1 MAADPQPKH
10 SMTSMSLGGADAPV
24 PVPVSAVSAPLPAT
38 RKVDTAKSYHKPGR
52 GRELAARVFW
62 WIASVGTFIAIWEL
76 CWWRGIADPLLL
88 PPPHLF
94 LANLPEQFKFFDAP
108 GFRGPDDEGGG
119 ILSVLLVMAWTSMR
133 VVLGLAIGFVGAV
146 AIGVAIRYYKVF
158 GKLVLPVTT
167 LLTPISPVAWLPVA
181 VFVFGIGNVP
191 AIFLVCISVFFVIV
205 LSTLSQIDS
214 VPVAYL
220 HVARI
225 MGATKRQLFRQVIL
239 PAILPS
245 LFVTLRLNLFAAW
258 MVVLIA
264 EAVGVGSGL
273 GQIVMMARNTFNASL
288 VFFTMTLIGL
298 LGFLFDRGLLWVQ
311 QRVLWWVGPS
321 AMAGR

>member
-1 MAADPQPKH
+1 MSAL
-10 SMTSMSLGGADAPV
+10 SLGGAAEAAAPSSAAAPGPVV
-24 PVPVSAVSAPLPAT
+24 PLRWISFAQRAL
-38 RKVDTAKSYHKPGR
+38 
-52 GRELAARVFW
+52 W
-62 WIASVGTFIAIWEL
+62 WLASVGTFVAIWEI
-76 CWWRGIADPLLL
+76 CWWRGIADPLML
-88 PPPHLF
+88 PPPHIF
-94 LANLPEQFKFFDAP
+94 LANLGEQLKFFDAP
-108 GFRGPDDEGGG
+108 GVRGTEEEGGG
-119 ILSVLLVMAWTSMR
+119 LLPVLIVMGWTSMR
-133 VVLGLAIGFVGAV
+133 VVLGLAIGFVSAV
-146 AIGVAIRYYKVF
+146 ALGVAIRYWAVV

-205 LSTLSQIDS
+205 LSTLAQIDA
-214 VPVAYL
+214 VPPAYL
-220 HVARI
+220 QVARI
-225 MGATKRQLFRQVIL
+225 MGASKRQLFRHVIL

-264 EAVGVGSGL
+264 EAVGVGAGL

-298 LGFLFDRGLLWVQ
+298 LGFLFDRALLWVQ

-321 AMAGR
+321 AVIGR

>member
-1 MAADPQPKH
+1 MSALPMAGL
-10 SMTSMSLGGADAPV
+10 T
-24 PVPVSAVSAPLPAT
+24 PAA
-38 RKVDTAKSYHKPGR
+38 RPPGTT
-52 GRELAARVFW
+52 LAARRKALDFLWRALW
-62 WIASVGTFIAIWEL
+62 WLASVGTFVAIWEL
-76 CWWRGIADPLLL
+76 CWWQGLADPLML
-88 PPPHLF
+88 PPPHMF
-94 LANLPEQFKFFDAP
+94 LANLPEQFKFFDPA
-108 GFRGPDDEGGG
+108 GARSVAEDGGG
-119 ILSVLLVMAWTSMR
+119 LLSVLEVMAWTSMR

-146 AIGVAIRYYKVF
+146 AAGLAIRYFPLV
-158 GKLVLPVTT
+158 GKLTLPTLT

-181 VFVFGIGNVP
+181 IFIFGIGNVP
-191 AIFLVCISVFFVIV
+191 AIFLVFISVFFIIV
-205 LSTLSQIDS
+205 LSTLSQIDA
-214 VPVAYL
+214 VPAAYL

-225 MGATKRQLFRQVIL
+225 MGANKHQLFRHVIL
-239 PAILPS
+239 PTILPS

-298 LGFLFDRGLLWVQ
+298 LGFAFDRGLLWVQ

-321 AMAGR
+321 AAVGK

>member
-1 MAADPQPKH
+1 
-10 SMTSMSLGGADAPV
+10 MSALPLARAKPAVLLSPPV
-24 PVPVSAVSAPLPAT
+24 LRARLLASV
-38 RKVDTAKSYHKPGR
+38 RR
-52 GRELAARVFW
+52 GLW
-62 WIASVGTFIAIWEL
+62 WLASVGIFVAIWEF
-76 CWWRGIADPLLL
+76 CWWQGLADPLML

-94 LANLPEQFKFFDAP
+94 LANLPEQFRFFDPA
-108 GFRGPDDEGGG
+108 GARSLQEDGGG
-119 ILSVLLVMAWTSMR
+119 LLSVLEVMAWTSMR
-133 VVLGLAIGFVGAV
+133 VMLGLTLGFVGAV
-146 AIGVAIRYYKVF
+146 GVGLAIRYFPIF
-158 GKLVLPVTT
+158 GKLTLPTIT

-181 VFVFGIGNVP
+181 IFVFGIGNVP
-191 AIFLVCISVFFVIV
+191 AIFLVFISVFFIIV
-205 LSTLSQIDS
+205 LSTLSQIDA
-214 VPVAYL
+214 VPAPYL

-225 MGATKRQLFRQVIL
+225 MGATKHQLFRHVIL
-239 PAILPS
+239 PTILPS

-298 LGFLFDRGLLWVQ
+298 LGFSFDRGLLWVQ

-321 AMAGR
+321 AVAGK

>member
-1 MAADPQPKH
+1 MSAL
-10 SMTSMSLGGADAPV
+10 SLGGAAEAAAPSSAAV
-24 PVPVSAVSAPLPAT
+24 PGPVVPRRWIAFAQRAL
-38 RKVDTAKSYHKPGR
+38 
-52 GRELAARVFW
+52 W
-62 WIASVGTFIAIWEL
+62 WLASVGTFVAIWEI
-76 CWWRGIADPLLL
+76 CWWRGIADPLML
-88 PPPHLF
+88 PPPHIF
-94 LANLPEQFKFFDAP
+94 LANLGEQLKFFDAP
-108 GFRGPDDEGGG
+108 GVRGSEEEGGG
-119 ILSVLLVMAWTSMR
+119 LLPVLLVMGWTSMR
-133 VVLGLAIGFVGAV
+133 VVLGLAIGFVSAV
-146 AIGVAIRYYKVF
+146 ALGVAIRYWAVV

-205 LSTLSQIDS
+205 LSTLAQIDA
-214 VPVAYL
+214 VPPAYL
-220 HVARI
+220 QVARI
-225 MGATKRQLFRQVIL
+225 MGASKRQLFRHVIL

-264 EAVGVGSGL
+264 EAVGVGAGL

-298 LGFLFDRGLLWVQ
+298 LGFLFDRALLWVQ

-321 AMAGR
+321 AVIGR

>member
-1 MAADPQPKH
+1 MSALP
-10 SMTSMSLGGADAPV
+10 MTGL
-24 PVPVSAVSAPLPAT
+24 AT
-38 RKVDTAKSYHKPGR
+38 RPLSPPSATRQKA
-52 GRELAARVFW
+52 LAFLRRMLW
-62 WIASVGTFIAIWEL
+62 WLASVGTFVAIWEF
-76 CWWRGIADPLLL
+76 CWWQGLADPLML
-88 PPPHLF
+88 PPPHMF
-94 LANLPEQFKFFDAP
+94 LANLPEQFKFFDPA
-108 GFRGPDDEGGG
+108 GTRSLEEDGGG
-119 ILSVLLVMAWTSMR
+119 LLSVLIVMAWTSMR

-146 AIGVAIRYYKVF
+146 GVGVAIRYFPVF
-158 GKLVLPVTT
+158 GKLTLPTLT

-181 VFVFGIGNVP
+181 IFIFGIGNVP
-191 AIFLVCISVFFVIV
+191 AIFLVFISVFFIIV

-214 VPVAYL
+214 VPAAYL

-225 MGATKRQLFRQVIL
+225 MGANKHQLFRHVIL
-239 PAILPS
+239 PTILPS
-245 LFVTLRLNLFAAW
+245 LFMTLRLNLFAAW

-298 LGFLFDRGLLWVQ
+298 LGFAFDRGLLWVQ

-321 AMAGR
+321 AVGGK